1 MRKILLIIKSF
12 RKRPPHFF
20 PNKVLSTKIIIL
32 IENEKIIANNTEA
45 ANIMN
50 SFF

>member
-1 MRKILLIIKSF
+1 MRKILLIMSF
-12 RKRPPHFF
+12 RKRSPHFF
-20 PNKVLSTKIIIL
+20 PYKFLSTKIINL
-32 IENEKIIANNTEA
+32 IENDKIISNNSEA